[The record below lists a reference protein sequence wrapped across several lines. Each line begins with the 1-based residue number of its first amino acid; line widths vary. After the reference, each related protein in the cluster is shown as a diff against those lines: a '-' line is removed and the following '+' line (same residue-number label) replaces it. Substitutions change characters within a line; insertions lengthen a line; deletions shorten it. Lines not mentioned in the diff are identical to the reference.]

1 MKYISKKVLQLKQKK
16 IGVSKIRKKT
26 SRSLKTAKSLRQK
39 STSAV
44 NSIQRRV
51 LKIRSELDEM
61 SNTLQH
67 SLAQKKSIQRLKIN
81 AEQRLKQE
89 KERKNQVELEISS
102 AMDEAKDQLVFT
114 LGTIS
119 DQINEIRNE
128 IRLRNSTAK
137 KVDKIIEEYNTK
149 KSRLSGQIKR
159 ALQSKPQL
167 VKFMNNSKKNAAK
180 LEKRL
185 PSLIKTEKNIQKNFS
200 RINSIIKEQT
210 KRKKIGQAKLRRIK
224 SRKAGEA
231 KRILNLARKLA
242 IQMLAKQ
249 IKSSRKPK
257 ARRKAAE
264 TRRIQNLARKLA
276 TQMLAEKRK
285 APKKT
290 KAKRKAPRKRR

>member
-1 MKYISKKVLQLKQKK
+1 MKYIPKKVLQLKQKK

-167 VKFMNNSKKNAAK
+167 VKIMNNSKKNAAK

-257 ARRKAAE
+257 VRRKASRKPKARRKAS
-264 TRRIQNLARKLA
+264 RKPKAR
-276 TQMLAEKRK
+276 RK
-285 APKKT
+285 ASRKPK
-290 KAKRKAPRKRR
+290 ARRKASRKRR

>member
-1 MKYISKKVLQLKQKK
+1 MKYVSKKVQQLKQKK
-16 IGVSKIRKKT
+16 ARSLKLRNKTIRA
-26 SRSLKTAKSLRQK
+26 LKTAKSLHRK
-39 STSAV
+39 SISTV

-51 LKIRSELDEM
+51 SKTRSELDEV

-67 SLAQKKSIQRLKIN
+67 TLAQKGSIQRLKID
-81 AEQRLKQE
+81 AGQRLKREAERKKQIE
-89 KERKNQVELEISS
+89 KEITL
-102 AMDEAKDQLVFT
+102 ATDEAKDKLGFT
-114 LGTIS
+114 LDMIS
-119 DQINEIRNE
+119 DQINEIRKE
-128 IRLRNSTAK
+128 IRQRNSTVK

-167 VKFMNNSKKNAAK
+167 VKIMNNSKKNAAK

-224 SRKAGEA
+224 SRKAGES

-242 IQMLAKQ
+242 IQMLSKQ
-249 IKSSRKPK
+249 IKASRKSKARRKVSRKPK
-257 ARRKAAE
+257 ARRKVSRKPKA
-264 TRRIQNLARKLA
+264 RRKVS
-276 TQMLAEKRK
+276 K
-285 APKKT
+285 
-290 KAKRKAPRKRR
+290 KRR

>member
-1 MKYISKKVLQLKQKK
+1 
-16 IGVSKIRKKT
+16 
-26 SRSLKTAKSLRQK
+26 
-39 STSAV
+39 
-44 NSIQRRV
+44 
-51 LKIRSELDEM
+51 
-61 SNTLQH
+61 
-67 SLAQKKSIQRLKIN
+67 
-81 AEQRLKQE
+81 
-89 KERKNQVELEISS
+89 
-102 AMDEAKDQLVFT
+102 VFT

-257 ARRKAAE
+257 VRRKASRKPKVRRKASRKPKARRKAS
-264 TRRIQNLARKLA
+264 
-276 TQMLAEKRK
+276 
-285 APKKT
+285 
-290 KAKRKAPRKRR
+290 RKRR